1 VTGAFARPVRA
12 AAAAA
17 LIAFAT
23 LAGPAAAAQTG
34 TGPAAAQ
41 TGTGPA
47 AARIAVNRDF
57 LIGSWSDAGD
67 CSVTVAFVADG
78 TFATPDGDQG
88 VWSLSGDSLTL
99 TGAAGTRIVTIIPI
113 DRDTMEVVGEN
124 GSHDRSTR
132 CAGDLFD
139 ARRFA

>member
-1 VTGAFARPVRA
+1 MRAFAKPVRT

-17 LIAFAT
+17 LIALAS

-34 TGPAAAQ
+34 PAP
-41 TGTGPA
+41 G

-78 TFATPDGDQG
+78 TFATADGDQG

-124 GSHDRSTR
+124 GAHDRSTR